1 MKKVRLFFLYIC
13 TQSLLTETSALKCQL
28 SSSNTAVIIHK
39 LEEKQS
45 AVNARLLIGYSYLLW
60 DNSQILH
67 ALAPVCLQLLHW
79 NGYMCYLMA
88 LRPSQRPKLGTPNP
102 PINYFISWSSVGIS
116 SEKSQREATLCSPVY
131 YLHFTLKLILFISL
145 P

>member
-67 ALAPVCLQLLHW
+67 ALAPVCLQLLH
-79 NGYMCYLMA
+79 
-88 LRPSQRPKLGTPNP
+88 
-102 PINYFISWSSVGIS
+102 
-116 SEKSQREATLCSPVY
+116 
-131 YLHFTLKLILFISL
+131 
-145 P
+145 